1 MMNWKYLLT
10 GVLAGSTLVL
20 RAAGEAKDERPNI
33 LFILSDDHT
42 SQTWGIY
49 GGILSEYAQT
59 ENIRRLADEGAVL
72 DNCFCTN
79 SISTPS
85 RAAILT
91 GRYSHCNGVY
101 TLDDT
106 LDVSLPTFAK
116 ELQKAG
122 YHTGLVGKWH
132 LKSQPQGFDYYSVF
146 HDQGEYRDPTF
157 KNSDDPWPGQRNLGE
172 RIHGFSTDIVTE
184 KAIRWMK
191 AQDKSQPFLMCC
203 HFKATHE
210 PYDFPERMRHLY
222 DGVVFPEPE
231 NLLDWGPE
239 TNGRTFVG
247 QKLET
252 IGHNWEVASADPDKW
267 WCRYPELPFTT
278 KGMSRIAARKAIYQK
293 LIRDYLRC
301 AATVDDNIGKL
312 LDALDEMGIAD
323 NTIVVY
329 VADQGYFL
337 GEHGF
342 YDKRMFYE
350 ESARMPF
357 VIRYPKC
364 IPAGKRVNELVL
376 NVDFASTLCDF
387 AGVKSP
393 EGTQGRSFKDVLAG
407 KTPKDWRKSIYYRY
421 WTQHDIRPGHIGVRN
436 ERYKLMFLY
445 GDRLNMTGSSDY
457 KSTPS
462 WEFYDLQKDP
472 KENHN
477 AYGEKEY
484 ESVIR
489 EMKKEM
495 MRLREEVKDTDE
507 GEIRM
512 MEILRK
518 EGLEKQ
524 VFIIDI

>member
-1 MMNWKYLLT
+1 MKQKLLLT
-10 GVLAGSTLVL
+10 GVLAAGALAL
-20 RAAGEAKDERPNI
+20 HAADQTQQDTRPNI

-42 SQTWGIY
+42 LQTWGVY
-49 GGILSEYAQT
+49 GGILEQYAQT
-59 ENIRRLADEGAVL
+59 DNIRRIASEGAVL

-91 GRYSHCNGVY
+91 GRYSHTNGVY
-101 TLDDT
+101 TLEDT
-106 LDVSLPTFAK
+106 LDTAMPTFAK
-116 ELQKAG
+116 EFQKAG

-157 KNSDDPWPGQRNLGE
+157 KNSDEPWPGQRNFGE
-172 RIHGFSTDIVTE
+172 RVRGFSTDIVAE
-184 KAIRWMK
+184 KAIKWMK
-191 AQDKSQPFLMCC
+191 AQDKSKPFLMCC

-222 DGVVFPEPE
+222 DGVTFPEPE

-239 TNGRTFVG
+239 TNGRTFDG
-247 QKLET
+247 QPLEEMVRR
-252 IGHNWEVASADPDKW
+252 WETASADPDKW
-267 WCRYPELPFTT
+267 WCRYPELPFSA
-278 KGMSRIAARKAIYQK
+278 KGLGKVAKRKAAYQK

-342 YDKRMFYE
+342 FDKRMYYE
-350 ESARMPF
+350 EAARMPF
-357 VIRYPKC
+357 VIRYPGH
-364 IPAGKRVNELVL
+364 IPAGKRVKDLIL
-376 NVDFASTLCDF
+376 NVDFASTLSDF
-387 AGVKSP
+387 AGVEAP
-393 EGTQGRSFKDVLAG
+393 EGAQGRSFKPILTGD
-407 KTPKDWRKSIYYRY
+407 TPKDWRKSIYYRY
-421 WTQHDIRPGHIGVRN
+421 WTQHKIRPAHIGVRN
-436 ERYKLMFLY
+436 DRYKLIFLY
-445 GDRLNMTGSSDY
+445 GDKLNMTGSEDY
-457 KSTPS
+457 VSEPL

-495 MRLREEVKDTDE
+495 MRLRKEVGDTDA
-507 GEIRM
+507 GSARM
-512 MEILRK
+512 AAILER
-518 EGLEKQ
+518 EGLK
-524 VFIIDI
+524 